1 VTAVESG
8 IVRCLSVAIVLL
20 TAILAAAQSER
31 RFALVAGADR
41 AGNPLLG
48 LQADDFIV
56 ENDHVPCD
64 VIDVRSAAYP
74 LAIIVDTSNVARS
87 DFQSLRQAVH
97 HFVNGAS
104 RDIAVYTSGEPAVR
118 VQGFTR
124 DQGSTERAI
133 DHLFAGPDGA
143 SHTLAA
149 IFRVATDLRALNAPV
164 TAMVVV
170 SAGGVETNAPGIQD
184 VLRAMLASHTI
195 LHVIDRRPAPLVHS
209 TPLTERLRGSSV
221 PPDSSRR
228 GRVLEALAGRTHGEY
243 ISGLDAT
250 VYAIGLDAIRR
261 QLEAEVIVEYA
272 AAADAPRE
280 LRLGIKAGRL
290 GRAIGLDRAP

>member
-1 VTAVESG
+1 MRLADPAFAAVTRRRDHAIILWLRDSKRRRASCPARALHPNRSTCTAAVTAVESG

-20 TAILAAAQSER
+20 TAILAGAQSER

-64 VIDVRSAAYP
+64 VIEVRSAAYP

-118 VQGFTR
+118 VQ
-124 DQGSTERAI
+124 E
-133 DHLFAGPDGA
+133 
-143 SHTLAA
+143 
-149 IFRVATDLRALNAPV
+149 
-164 TAMVVV
+164 
-170 SAGGVETNAPGIQD
+170 
-184 VLRAMLASHTI
+184 
-195 LHVIDRRPAPLVHS
+195 
-209 TPLTERLRGSSV
+209 
-221 PPDSSRR
+221 
-228 GRVLEALAGRTHGEY
+228 
-243 ISGLDAT
+243 
-250 VYAIGLDAIRR
+250 
-261 QLEAEVIVEYA
+261 
-272 AAADAPRE
+272 
-280 LRLGIKAGRL
+280 
-290 GRAIGLDRAP
+290 